1 MTDHRSTVLVIKLNS
16 PQSYSN
22 NDILIMIFI
31 IKEFQ
36 IVDVINS
43 DIEIYTDTSILIIR

>member
-1 MTDHRSTVLVIKLNS
+1 
-16 PQSYSN
+16 
-22 NDILIMIFI
+22 MIFI

>member
-1 MTDHRSTVLVIKLNS
+1 
-16 PQSYSN
+16 
-22 NDILIMIFI
+22 MIFI

-43 DIEIYTDTSILIIR
+43 DIDIYTNTSILIIR